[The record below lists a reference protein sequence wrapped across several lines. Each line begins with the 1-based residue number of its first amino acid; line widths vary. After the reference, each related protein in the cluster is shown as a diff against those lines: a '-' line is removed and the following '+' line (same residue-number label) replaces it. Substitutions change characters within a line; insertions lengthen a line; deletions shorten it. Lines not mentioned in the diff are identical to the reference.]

1 MHSHT
6 SEWKEKTNRCEKW
19 EKPEY
24 SQNDA
29 NGMSGVTQCDVIQR
43 KVYKAWNFIRNFARY
58 KVICRKEKAFDLLK
72 FIA

>member
-6 SEWKEKTNRCEKW
+6 SEWKEKNESMRELRK
-19 EKPEY
+19 KPEY

-43 KVYKAWNFIRNFARY
+43 KFKKASKFDNFAR
-58 KVICRKEKAFDLLK
+58 
-72 FIA
+72 